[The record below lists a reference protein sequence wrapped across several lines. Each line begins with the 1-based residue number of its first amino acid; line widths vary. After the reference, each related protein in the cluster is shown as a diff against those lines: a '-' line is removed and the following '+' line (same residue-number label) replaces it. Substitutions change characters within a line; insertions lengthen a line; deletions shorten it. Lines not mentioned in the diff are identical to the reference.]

1 MTAEGLVERAWLGV
15 TVRTYASEVPTLV
28 HNLARGRERFADSV
42 LLDSPEGEVTYSE
55 FAELVE
61 GAARRLAEE
70 GLRPGD
76 RLAVL
81 LRNGLDIAV
90 AIWACARGGYVF
102 VGLPTNLRGEQWG
115 YMLAHSGALLA
126 LAHEEYLVE
135 LMAAGEQAGLPA
147 GRVRLVGNHLTG
159 AQLAWDAAAAL
170 PGAEDTYGVIYTSGT
185 TGRPKASRLTHLG
198 TMQAAEFY
206 VRALGLTPADR
217 TAIHLPFYYL
227 SGHVTQ
233 LNPVMLA
240 GGSAVAMPEFTP
252 VALVSLIVESGV
264 TFLDVVPSIWPLLL
278 RDPRFR
284 DVPRLR
290 VAAFG
295 GAPMPVST
303 VDRLRDRLPEL
314 ELFDV
319 YGMTETAGTITC
331 LLDGEFASKPGSVG
345 RPVPFNDIR
354 LVGDD
359 GDEVAAGEAGELWVR
374 GPTVT
379 AGYYNDDEATA
390 TAITDGWLH
399 TGDYAR
405 LDEDGFVYV
414 LDRKKDMIIHGGVKV
429 YSVEV
434 ENLLVRHPSV
444 AEAAVVGVPN
454 AVAFETVAAFLVPA
468 DGAEVDVETVQGW
481 VRTRM
486 AAHAVP
492 RHVRVV
498 QTIPRNRTGKIDK
511 RLLRELLVSEL
522 AGSRP
527 TAVDQPVRGPSAG

>member
-1 MTAEGLVERAWLGV
+1 MTMQRLVERGWLGT
-15 TVRTYASEVPTLV
+15 TVRAYPSDVPTIV
-28 HNLARGRERFADSV
+28 HNLALGRARFGSST
-42 LLDSPEGEVTYSE
+42 LLESPEGTVSYAE

-61 GAARRLAEE
+61 GAVARLTDE

-115 YMLAHSGALLA
+115 YMLAHSGAVLA
-126 LAHEEYLVE
+126 LAHEEFLVE
-135 LMAAGEQAGLPA
+135 LIVAGEQAGLPP
-147 GRVRLVGNHLTG
+147 GQVRLVGDHLVG
-159 AQLAWDAAAAL
+159 ARLGWDETRSL
-170 PGAEDTYGVIYTSGT
+170 PQPEDTYGVIYTSGT

-206 VRALGLTPADR
+206 VRTLGLTPADR

-240 GGSAVAMPEFTP
+240 GGAGVAMPAFTP
-252 VALVSLIVESGV
+252 AALVSLIVGAGI

-278 RDPRFR
+278 RDPRLR
-284 DVPRLR
+284 NVPHLR

-303 VDRLRDRLPEL
+303 VERLRERLPDL
-314 ELFDV
+314 ALYDV

-331 LLDGEFASKPGSVG
+331 LLDEEFAAKPGSVG
-345 RPVPFNDIR
+345 RPVPFNDVR
-354 LVGDD
+354 LVDDD
-359 GDEVAAGEAGELWVR
+359 GADAAPGEAGELWVR

-379 AGYYNDDEATA
+379 AGYYDDTEASED
-390 TAITDGWLH
+390 AITDGWLH

-405 LDEDGFVYV
+405 IDEDGYVYI

-444 AEAAVVGVPN
+444 VEAAV
-454 AVAFETVAAFLVPA
+454 AAGRRRA
-468 DGAEVDVETVQGW
+468 
-481 VRTRM
+481 
-486 AAHAVP
+486 
-492 RHVRVV
+492 
-498 QTIPRNRTGKIDK
+498 
-511 RLLRELLVSEL
+511 S
-522 AGSRP
+522 GS
-527 TAVDQPVRGPSAG
+527 SAP

>member
-1 MTAEGLVERAWLGV
+1 MPADNLVERPWLGT
-15 TVRTYASEVPTLV
+15 TVRAYGSDVPTIV
-28 HNLARGRERFADSV
+28 HNLALGRERFPTST
-42 LLDSPEGEVTYSE
+42 LLEFPEGSVTYAE

-61 GAARRLAEE
+61 GAVRRLADE

-102 VGLPTNLRGEQWG
+102 VGLPTSLRGEQWG
-115 YMLAHSGALLA
+115 YLLAHSGSALV
-126 LAHEEYLVE
+126 LAHAEFLVE
-135 LMAAGEQAGLPA
+135 LMAAAEQAGLRPE
-147 GRVRLVGNHLTG
+147 RVRLVGNYLTG
-159 AQLAWDAAAAL
+159 ARLPWDPGRAL
-170 PGAEDTYGVIYTSGT
+170 PQAEDTYGVIYTSGT
-185 TGRPKASRLTHLG
+185 TGRPKARRLTHLG

-206 VRALGLTPADR
+206 VRTLGLTPADR

-240 GGSAVAMPEFTP
+240 GGAGVAMPEFSP
-252 VALVSLIVESGV
+252 AALVELILTAGI

-278 RDPRFR
+278 RDPRMR
-284 DVPRLR
+284 DLPDLR

-303 VDRLRDRLPEL
+303 VERLRERLPRL
-314 ELFDV
+314 ALYDV

-331 LLDGEFASKPGSVG
+331 LLDEEFAAKPGSVG
-345 RPVPFNDIR
+345 LPVPFNDVR

-359 GDEVAAGEAGELWVR
+359 GLDVAPGEPGELWVR

-379 AGYYNDDEATA
+379 VGYYRDEDATA
-390 TAITDGWLH
+390 AAITDGWLH

-405 LDEDGFVYV
+405 MDAEGYVYV

-468 DGAEVDVETVQGW
+468 EGAEVDVEDVQGW

-498 QTIPRNRTGKIDK
+498 ETIPRNRTGKIDK

-522 AGSRP
+522 AGGRP
-527 TAVDQPVRGPSAG
+527 TVRP